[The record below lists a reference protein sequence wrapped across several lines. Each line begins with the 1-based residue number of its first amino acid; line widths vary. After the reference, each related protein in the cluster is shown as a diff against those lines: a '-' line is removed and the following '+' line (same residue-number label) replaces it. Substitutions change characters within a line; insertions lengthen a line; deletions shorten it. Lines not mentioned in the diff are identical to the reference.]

1 MFNYWDNST
10 QSQLETVLSV
20 AFYTVVIIIGIL
32 GKNHSLITWS
42 FILKVQQF
50 PIIFKQ
56 YGCSINLT
64 VKFFDA
70 MVTRNCHQ
78 VTPL

>member
-42 FILKVQQF
+42 SILKDQQF

-56 YGCSINLT
+56 YT
-64 VKFFDA
+64 AV
-70 MVTRNCHQ
+70 R
-78 VTPL
+78 